1 MASQAASR
9 GFSLQSS
16 GDRVELRDHKLLL
29 HASIFVVA
37 FFLVFLRRPDAL
49 LNAQFYAED
58 GTYFYA
64 NAYNLGWHSLLLPY
78 GGYLST
84 LLRLVGFFAQ
94 LFPLSLAPLVM
105 NVCAI
110 AIQILPIHIF
120 LSSRFSSIPFNTRLI
135 GALLYLAIP
144 NSFEIHANTTN
155 IQWHLALA
163 GCLIVLGRPDSRLI
177 WRAIDFAVLA
187 LLILDG
193 LMSSFL
199 IPIVLILWYVRD
211 NPHYKSY
218 LMALIPGAFLQFAIL
233 LLSNSRR
240 PAPNGASLL
249 RLIDIVGGQLFF
261 SSVLGLATSIQ
272 LFFRHNAVEIFLAA
286 LVSFVI
292 GMCFTAYALRHGPL
306 QLKLFYMFAIMV
318 ITSALIR
325 PISSFDGMQ
334 NQWELLQI
342 PGCGN
347 RYYFFP
353 MIAFLATPIWILTTY
368 ASRPKLVRCAALIVV
383 LLLPIGIIR
392 DWHYKP
398 FEDFHFQEYVAQF
411 NRAAPGTHLVIPI
424 NPDWKMELTKR

>member
-9 GFSLQSS
+9 GFFLQSS
-16 GDRVELRDHKLLL
+16 GDRVELRDYKLLL

-58 GTYFYA
+58 VTSFYA
-64 NAYNLGWHSLLLPY
+64 NAYNLGWHSLLLLY

-163 GCLIVLGRPDSRLI
+163 GCLVVLGQPDSRLI
-177 WRAIDFAVLA
+177 WRVIDFAVLA

-193 LMSSFL
+193 LMS
-199 IPIVLILWYVRD
+199 
-211 NPHYKSY
+211 NAKTAKS
-218 LMALIPGAFLQFAIL
+218 ITRQI
-233 LLSNSRR
+233 RR
-240 PAPNGASLL
+240 
-249 RLIDIVGGQLFF
+249 
-261 SSVLGLATSIQ
+261 
-272 LFFRHNAVEIFLAA
+272 
-286 LVSFVI
+286 
-292 GMCFTAYALRHGPL
+292 
-306 QLKLFYMFAIMV
+306 
-318 ITSALIR
+318 
-325 PISSFDGMQ
+325 
-334 NQWELLQI
+334 
-342 PGCGN
+342 
-347 RYYFFP
+347 
-353 MIAFLATPIWILTTY
+353 
-368 ASRPKLVRCAALIVV
+368 
-383 LLLPIGIIR
+383 
-392 DWHYKP
+392 
-398 FEDFHFQEYVAQF
+398 
-411 NRAAPGTHLVIPI
+411 
-424 NPDWKMELTKR
+424 